1 MAATT
6 IKITLSATPEVA
18 SMAKELAKEK
28 NTTVSALFANFI
40 RAVHLANHPVVKPKI
55 APITESLS
63 GLVKLPENFDY
74 KEFIANNLLQDYG
87 ITEEELQQMRERLKN
102 NAADRRP
109 IAEQPVATLA
119 K

>member
-18 SMAKELAKEK
+18 AMAKELAKEK
-28 NTTVSALFANFI
+28 NTTVSALF
-40 RAVHLANHPVVKPKI
+40 AVHLANHPVVKPKI

-109 IAEQPVATLA
+109 ITEQPVATLA